1 MQKVSLG
8 KTGFVVNRNGFGA
21 LPIQRIDQEAAVKLL
36 RKAYAHGVNFFDTAR
51 GYTDSEEKIG
61 AAFSPAERQKIVLA
75 TKTFAR
81 NAEGFWAD
89 LHTSLQLLKTDYVDI
104 YQFHMPPF
112 CPRPGDASG
121 LYDAALKA
129 REQGKIRHIGITN
142 HRLAVAEEAISSGLY
157 ATLQFPLSYLADARE
172 LALVEACRQQDMG
185 FIAMK
190 GLAGGLIRH
199 PAAAYAFMTQFSN
212 VVPIWG
218 VQQEWELDAFLACQD
233 APPVMD
239 EAIQAQIDKDRA
251 ELLGDFCRGCG
262 YCMPCPVDIQINQ
275 CARLSLL
282 YRRSPSEQ
290 WLSEEWQAEMKKI
303 EDCLE
308 CGQCS
313 AKCPYGLDTPA
324 LLKKNYEDYQACLL
338 EAAR

>member
-8 KTGFVVNRNGFGA
+8 KTGFEVNRNGFGA
-21 LPIQRIDQEAAVKLL
+21 LPIQRIDEGAAVKLL
-36 RKAYAHGVNFFDTAR
+36 RKAYAHGMDFFDTAR
-51 GYTDSEEKIG
+51 DYTDSEQKIG
-61 AAFSPAERQKIVLA
+61 AAFSPAERAGIVLA
-75 TKTFAR
+75 TKTSAAT
-81 NAEGFWAD
+81 AEAFWED
-89 LHTSLQLLKTDYVDI
+89 LHTSLRLLRTDYIDI
-104 YQFHMPPF
+104 YQFHTPPF
-112 CPRPGDASG
+112 CPRPGDESG
-121 LYDAALKA
+121 LYDAALQA

-157 ATLQFPLSYLADARE
+157 ATLQFPFSYLADERE
-172 LALVEACRQQDMG
+172 LALVEACRQLDMG

-190 GLAGGLIRH
+190 ALAGGLIRH
-199 PAAAYAFMTQFSN
+199 SEAAYAFMTQFSH

-218 VQQEWELDAFLACQD
+218 VQHEWELDAFLACQD
-233 APPVMD
+233 APPTLD
-239 EAIQAQIDKDRA
+239 DAIQELIEKDRA
-251 ELLGDFCRGCG
+251 ELLGDFCRSCG

-275 CARLSLL
+275 CARMGLL
-282 YRRSPSEQ
+282 LRRAPSEQ
-290 WLSEEWQAEMKKI
+290 WLSEAWQAEMKKI

-324 LLKKNYEDYQACLL
+324 LLKKNYADYQNCLS